1 MCSKIGNVINKI
13 FEEGNDMLSDI
24 QIAQQA
30 ELKPI
35 GEIAEKLGIPGKYV
49 IPYGHTK
56 AKIDLKYYSEIK
68 DRPDGKLILVT
79 ATTPTPAGEGK
90 TTTTIGLTQAL
101 VKLGKKAM
109 LCLREPSLGP
119 CFGVK
124 GGAAGGGY
132 SQVLPMEDINL
143 HFTGD
148 IHAVSTAHN
157 LLAAMLDNHLQQGNE
172 LGIDPRRITFRRV
185 VDMNDRALRN
195 IVIGLGGKAH
205 GIPRESGFDISV
217 SSEIMAILCLATDLQ
232 DLKERLGNIVVGY
245 TWTGEKVTARDLKAH
260 GAMAALLKD
269 AINPNLVQTIEHV
282 PAFVH
287 GGPFANIAHGTN
299 SIVAT
304 KMALKLTDYTVVEAG
319 FAADLGA
326 EKFMDIVCRK
336 AGFSPSAV
344 VLVTTVRALKM
355 HGGVPKDELGKENL
369 EALEKGAE
377 NLEAHIDI
385 LKKFGVPV
393 VVALNRF
400 TTDTDA
406 EIQKV
411 HEAARRHGATIALS
425 EVWAKG
431 GEGGIELAKAVLE
444 ALDKPCGYRPLYEL
458 ELHVPAFVHGGPF
471 ANIAHGTNS
480 IVATK
485 MALKLTDYTVVEA
498 GFAADLGAEKFMD
511 IVCRKA
517 GFSPSAVVL
526 VTTVRALKMH
536 GGVPKDE
543 LGKENL
549 EALEKGA
556 ENLEAHIDILKK
568 FGVPV
573 VVALNRFTTDT
584 DAEIQKVHEAARRHG
599 ATIALSEVWA
609 KGGEGGIELAKAVLE
624 ALDKPCGYRPLYEL
638 ELPLREKIETIAREV
653 YGADGVDYTPAAE
666 STLKELEVNGYGN
679 LPVCMAKTQMSISD
693 DPAKKGRPKGYR
705 ITVREVRL
713 SAGAGFIVPICGSIM
728 TMPGLPKK
736 PAAEIIDID
745 ENGNI
750 LNLF

>member
-1 MCSKIGNVINKI
+1 
-13 FEEGNDMLSDI
+13 MLSDI

-56 AKIDLKYYSEIK
+56 AKIDLKYYSELQ

-157 LLAAMLDNHLQQGNE
+157 LLAAMLDNHLQQGNA

-217 SSEIMAILCLATDLQ
+217 ASEIMAILCLATDLQ
-232 DLKERLGNIVVGY
+232 DLKEKLGNIVVGY
-245 TWTGEKVTARDLKAH
+245 TWSGERVTAKDLNAH

-304 KMALKLTDYTVVEAG
+304 KMALKLTDYAVVEAG
-319 FAADLGA
+319 FASDLGA

-355 HGGVPKDELGKENL
+355 HGGVPKDELGKENV

-400 TTDTDA
+400 TSDTDA
-406 EIQKV
+406 EIEKV
-411 HEAARRHGATIALS
+411 YEAAKRHGATIALS
-425 EVWAKG
+425 EVWEKG
-431 GEGGIELAKAVLE
+431 GEGGIELAKAVL
-444 ALDKPCGYRPLYEL
+444 D
-458 ELHVPAFVHGGPF
+458 
-471 ANIAHGTNS
+471 
-480 IVATK
+480 
-485 MALKLTDYTVVEA
+485 
-498 GFAADLGAEKFMD
+498 
-511 IVCRKA
+511 
-517 GFSPSAVVL
+517 
-526 VTTVRALKMH
+526 
-536 GGVPKDE
+536 
-543 LGKENL
+543 
-549 EALEKGA
+549 ALE
-556 ENLEAHIDILKK
+556 
-568 FGVPV
+568 
-573 VVALNRFTTDT
+573 
-584 DAEIQKVHEAARRHG
+584 
-599 ATIALSEVWA
+599 
-609 KGGEGGIELAKAVLE
+609 
-624 ALDKPCGYRPLYEL
+624 KPCGYRPLYEL

-653 YGADGVDYTPAAE
+653 YGADGVDYSPAAE
-666 STLKELEVNGYGN
+666 KTLKELEANGYAN

-705 ITVREVRL
+705 INVREVRL